1 MCHLQIIWIQ
11 VRLVALFSKY
21 KEKKNMKEISS
32 RFVECSICEL
42 FSFVWSFNKA
52 EYTDNFFPLKLF
64 FIFSF
69 YFCFWDLYCFFFFG
83 FNIYTD
89 TLHTYLLHRLYPSHF
104 KFSTSAE
111 VVDSSRIFVP
121 SGWDSVALVNDI
133 DINNDINL
141 TKFGKLPIGE
151 TSIENTCKYFHFF
164 KCCTCVD
171 CKKNSKIS

>member
-1 MCHLQIIWIQ
+1 M
-11 VRLVALFSKY
+11 
-21 KEKKNMKEISS
+21 
-32 RFVECSICEL
+32 
-42 FSFVWSFNKA
+42 
-52 EYTDNFFPLKLF
+52 
-64 FIFSF
+64 
-69 YFCFWDLYCFFFFG
+69 YCFFFFG
-83 FNIYTD
+83 LNIYTD

-104 KFSTSAE
+104 KFTTSAE

-171 CKKNSKIS
+171 CKKNSKIRLYF